1 MFLLHINKYK
11 LKKIKYH
18 TVLIEK
24 IKKYTKLLGKTTKA
38 KETKNIENIV
48 KTKHLKFLNYKSNY
62 FIKYVIGI
70 HISGTNIVISLCN
83 IKGEIKYFISANSL
97 KLNKKQNKITT
108 ITKLFKI
115 LLLKNPFLKQNNYTI
130 LHFKNINQRTAIL
143 IYSFASNYLKNIV
156 SIKIFNN
163 KPHNGCRP
171 KKIKR
176 KKNKII
182 FKY

>member
-11 LKKIKYH
+11 LKKIKYYKI
-18 TVLIEK
+18 LIEEMK
-24 IKKYTKLLGKTTKA
+24 RSIKLLEKTTKI

-48 KTKHLKFLNYKSNY
+48 KTKHLKFFNYKSNY
-62 FIKYVIGI
+62 FIKYIIGI
-70 HISGTNIVISLCN
+70 YISKTNVVISLCN

-97 KLNKKQNKITT
+97 KLNKKQNKLTT
-108 ITKLFKI
+108 IVKLFKI
-115 LLLKNPFLKQNNYTI
+115 LLLKNPLLKGNNCTI

-143 IYSFASNYLKNIV
+143 IYSFISNYLKNIV

-176 KKNKII
+176 KKNKIV
-182 FKY
+182 FK